1 MQASKKIIDFD
12 NLSQM
17 YSIIKEEYQEILC
30 EDEFN
35 DVFHDGNCIES
46 VEYVWD
52 SRYYL
57 YTLKDG
63 QRYKMFES
71 QDDMFADYW
80 WDTLTQMKMSAGNNT
95 FVKDVVDKLL
105 HSKCIDYDTLSY
117 YAFAND
123 YGAMI
128 ADYDGICIEIVGWNE
143 LEQSNQVIAWL
154 GRVE

>member
-17 YSIIKEEYQEILC
+17 YSIIKEEYQGILVK
-30 EDEFN
+30 DEFN
-35 DVFHDGNCIES
+35 KVFHDGNYIES
-46 VEYVWD
+46 VFYDSD

-63 QRYKMFES
+63 QQYKMYES

-80 WDTLTQMKMSAGNNT
+80 WDTLTLMKESAGNNS
-95 FVKDVVDKLL
+95 FVNEMVDQLL
-105 HSKCIDYDTLSY
+105 HSRCIDYDTLSY

-123 YGAMI
+123 YASMVG
-128 ADYDGICIEIVGWNE
+128 DYDGICIEIVGWNE
-143 LEQSNQVIAWL
+143 YEQGNRVIAWL
-154 GRVE
+154 GRVG